1 MGKDNSASGP
11 LRVCFII
18 TALGIG
24 GAEHALLRILSRLD
38 RTRIQPSLIVLGRED
53 ALAEAFREI
62 GIEPVMLG
70 LHAGQWPL
78 GQIARFVDE
87 VRATRPDIIQG
98 WMYHGNL
105 AASFAA
111 ARLGVPACW
120 SIHDTPDAA
129 HAHSFFTRAV
139 IRLSGWYVGR
149 VARIFNVAARSA
161 DYCAAHLG
169 WPRERTTLLPN
180 GVDTERFRPDA
191 ARRRAARQRWAVNDA
206 QPVIG
211 MVARWAPVKN
221 HALFIE
227 TGRRF
232 ADMHPDA
239 VLVLVGKGLDD
250 ANTELAALIA
260 SQGLGGNMRL
270 LGARNDVEALVP
282 GFDIA
287 TLTSRSEGFPNVL
300 PEAMSCGVPAVS
312 TDVGDARLIIGDT
325 GRIADATPEALAA
338 AWDAVWAS
346 DRAALGEAARARAIE
361 LCALDSIVARL
372 QDAYL
377 SISNERAG

>member
-53 ALAEAFREI
+53 ALAGAFREI

-191 ARRRAARQRWAVNDA
+191 ARRCAARQRWAVNDA

-227 TGRRF
+227 AGRRF

-270 LGARNDVEALVP
+270 LGARNDVETLVP